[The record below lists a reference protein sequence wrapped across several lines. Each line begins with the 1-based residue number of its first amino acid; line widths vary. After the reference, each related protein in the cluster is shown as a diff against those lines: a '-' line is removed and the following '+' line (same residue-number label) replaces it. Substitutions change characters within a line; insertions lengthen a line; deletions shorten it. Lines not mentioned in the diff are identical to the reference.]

1 METISNYLILIRHG
15 ERLDDKHSVSKE
27 EKESTKVE
35 NERDIPLSMRGKQMA
50 VETGRFLKT
59 YLNKIV
65 GSCDVKYYCSP
76 YLRCI

>member
-1 METISNYLILIRHG
+1 MEPVSNYLILIRHG
-15 ERLDDKHSVSKE
+15 ERLDDKHNVSNE

-59 YLNKIV
+59 YLNKIA
-65 GSCDVKYYCSP
+65 GSFDVKYYCSP